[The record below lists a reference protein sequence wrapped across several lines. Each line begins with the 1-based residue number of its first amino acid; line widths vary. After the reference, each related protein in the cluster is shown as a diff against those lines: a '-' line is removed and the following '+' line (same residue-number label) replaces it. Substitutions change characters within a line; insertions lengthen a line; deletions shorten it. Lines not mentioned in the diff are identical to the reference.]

1 MGRSNRQLKTLKLF
15 FASALFILQSG
26 RRWVVAGKTAV
37 TGFPALLSPERRS
50 VTQAQLVAIQTL
62 DGVANAI
69 FGIVAFLV
77 IKDRTHQGTGRFN
90 LAAGALVTTMGIG
103 SAVSNAVGGALVQ
116 RAGYDGSF
124 LSLAA
129 IALAAFVLLQVAI
142 PETLPQKL
150 PAG

>member
-69 FGIVAFLV
+69 FGTVAFLV
-77 IKDRTHQGTGRFN
+77 IKDTTQGTGRFN